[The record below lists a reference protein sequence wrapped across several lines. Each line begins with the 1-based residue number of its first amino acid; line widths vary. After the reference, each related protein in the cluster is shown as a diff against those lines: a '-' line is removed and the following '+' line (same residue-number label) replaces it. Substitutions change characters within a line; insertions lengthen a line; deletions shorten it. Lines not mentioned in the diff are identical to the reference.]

1 MHTPLALSRRV
12 GIIDL
17 GSNSARL
24 MIAHY
29 APGQAYRITDE
40 LSRRVRLSEGL
51 AADGRLRTV
60 AILRAVQ
67 AVRLFKLFCDA
78 HGIKRIVPVATAAV
92 RDAANRADVLRQLR
106 AATGLRFRVLTG
118 REEAYYGALGVV
130 NGLGLSSGLVMDVGG
145 GSAEFSRV
153 ERGRFR
159 RGETTP
165 LGAVRLTEM
174 FLNNGDHVR
183 PAALRR
189 LTDYVDEAL
198 DRLAWLRLAPVETLV
213 GVGGTARALARMDR
227 EARHY
232 PFGLLNGYELTRQRL
247 AALVERIIELPVAE
261 RPKQLPGLPSDRA
274 DIILAGALVVQRAL
288 HRARA
293 SALVVSGHG
302 LREGLFF
309 EAFLPHST
317 SPVIRDLRT
326 FSVLNLG
333 RLYGYE
339 AAHAEH
345 VTRLALSLFDQLTER
360 HGYAAEERAC
370 LWAAGQLHDI
380 GTVIDYY
387 DHHKHSAY
395 IILNAGLPGYSH
407 HETALIA
414 MLCLYHRK
422 GQPVLAELRAPP
434 RPGDLDRVRRLAAL
448 LRLAEYLDRS
458 RAQTITRLRLEG
470 SGKRLRLLARP
481 RPGADARVEIWEAQR
496 SADLFQSAY
505 NCQLVI
511 EPG

>member
-1 MHTPLALSRRV
+1 MNTPLSLKRRV

-24 MIAHY
+24 MVAHY

-40 LSRRVRLSEGL
+40 LSRRVRLSEGM
-51 AADGRLRTV
+51 AADGRLRAV
-60 AILRAVQ
+60 AILRAIQ
-67 AVRLFKLFCDA
+67 AIRLFKSFCDA
-78 HGIKRIVPVATAAV
+78 NGVKRIVPVATAAV
-92 RDAANRADVLRQLR
+92 RDAANRADFLRQLR
-106 AATGLRFRVLTG
+106 AATGLRFRVLDG
-118 REEAYYGALGVV
+118 HEEAYYGTLGVV
-130 NGLGLSSGLVMDVGG
+130 NGMGLTHGLVMDVGG

-174 FLNNGDHVR
+174 FLNEGDHVR
-183 PAALRR
+183 PSALAR
-189 LTDYVDEAL
+189 LTDYLDET
-198 DRLAWLRLAPVETLV
+198 LAPFDWLHLAPEEAFV

-232 PFGLLNGYELTRQRL
+232 PFGLLNGYELSRSRL
-247 AALVERIIELPVAE
+247 SALIERIIELPVAE

-274 DIILAGALVVQRAL
+274 DIILAGALVVQRAMQ
-288 HRARA
+288 RAHA
-293 SALVVSGHG
+293 PALTVSGHG

-309 EAFLPHST
+309 EAFLPQASP
-317 SPVIRDLRT
+317 PVIRDLRE
-326 FSVLNLG
+326 FSVHNLA

-339 AAHAEH
+339 AVHADH
-345 VTRLALSLFDQLTER
+345 VTRLALSLFDQLADR
-360 HGYAAEERAC
+360 HGYGAEERAC

-380 GTVIDYY
+380 GTIIDYY

-422 GQPVLAELRAPP
+422 GQPALAELHAPP
-434 RPGDLDRVRRLAAL
+434 RPGDLERVRRLAAL

-458 RAQTITRLRLEG
+458 RAQAITRLRLEG
-470 SGKRLRLLARP
+470 SGKKLRLLARP

-496 SADLFQSAY
+496 SADLFEAAY
-505 NCQLVI
+505 NCQLAI